1 MAKGTAGMPTVAL
14 ITNHAIFSQTMHGS
28 CSSRYPCSCFG
39 RCIASKRGGLSTMPF
54 AISRR
59 SLRSWCVESHFS
71 ARHVQADLA
80 FPESYEVRAV
90 RTAGVFRSLPRWVPR
105 GLLDVPR
112 RSAGADLGG
121 GGSNARTGRTKMG
134 RWLTRV
140 YILGW

>member
-1 MAKGTAGMPTVAL
+1 MGFL
-14 ITNHAIFSQTMHGS
+14 IGLQT
-28 CSSRYPCSCFG
+28 
-39 RCIASKRGGLSTMPF
+39 
-54 AISRR
+54 
-59 SLRSWCVESHFS
+59 
-71 ARHVQADLA
+71 DLA
-80 FPESYEVRAV
+80 FPKSYEVRAV